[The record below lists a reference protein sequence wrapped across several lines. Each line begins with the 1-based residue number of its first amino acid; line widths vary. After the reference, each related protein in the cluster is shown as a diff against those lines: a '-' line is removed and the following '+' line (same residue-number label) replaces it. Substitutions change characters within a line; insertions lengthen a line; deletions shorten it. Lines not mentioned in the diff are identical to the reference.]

1 METVLYFLV
10 LPLLAEAAVELG
22 EAAVA
27 QVDLVVAEHMVLE
40 WAVAIILV
48 QAIVLVLVEV

>member
-10 LPLLAEAAVELG
+10 LPLLAEAAAELG
-22 EAAVA
+22 EAAVV

-40 WAVAIILV
+40 TALAIILV
-48 QAIVLVLVEV
+48 QAVVLVLVEV